1 MDSDELRRILH
12 DMAFMKSIPEP
23 LQGEVSRILQS
34 ISVLKT
40 VPLGDTWI
48 REGEKTKSLG
58 YILIKGS
65 VAIRKASGQQHA
77 EDAPELIGEIIQY
90 NPAHSRAAT
99 VVATAD
105 CVVMR
110 FEWDDFWAKCG
121 KSLSESDL
129 KSLKGAIESFAWEH
143 FTR

>member
-1 MDSDELRRILH
+1 MDSEELGRVLH
-12 DMAFMKSIPEP
+12 DMAFMQSLPEP
-23 LQGEVSRILQS
+23 LRGEVSRILQS
-34 ISVLKT
+34 ISVLRT
-40 VPLGDTWI
+40 IPLGDAWI
-48 REGEKTKSLG
+48 REGEKTKNMG
-58 YILIKGS
+58 YILVQGS

-77 EDAPELIGEIIQY
+77 EEAPELIGEIIQY

-110 FEWDDFWAKCG
+110 FEWDEFWVKCG
-121 KSLSESDL
+121 ESLSDGEL
-129 KSLKGAIESFAWEH
+129 QSLRSAVESFAWEH